1 MYIYICMCVYV
12 RTSLSNGKFYI
23 DLHIEGTDTSSY
35 TDDIKKLLEIMVRK
49 QKMMV
54 RNQSKKL

>member
-1 MYIYICMCVYV
+1 MCVYV

-35 TDDIKKLLEIMVRK
+35 KDDIKKLLEIMVRK

>member
-1 MYIYICMCVYV
+1 MIYIHIYIYIYIFIYIYICIYMCMCVYV

-35 TDDIKKLLEIMVRK
+35 TDDIKKL
-49 QKMMV
+49 
-54 RNQSKKL
+54 